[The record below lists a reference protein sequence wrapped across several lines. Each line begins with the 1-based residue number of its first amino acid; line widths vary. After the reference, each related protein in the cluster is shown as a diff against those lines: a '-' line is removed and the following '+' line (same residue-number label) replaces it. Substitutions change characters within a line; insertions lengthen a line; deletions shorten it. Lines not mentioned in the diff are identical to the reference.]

1 MVMIMSFSKKLFLA
15 YSLLIIFLAFIVG
28 IAFYTYNVR
37 VMEED
42 VVAKLNAVSDKV
54 AQEISTLMYPMD
66 FIIDYLLSNSSFIA
80 SVITLTTLNRK
91 NNNNLVYINEAKQTI
106 QEILYSYLITEKFYR
121 VSYFNKKGDFITSNF
136 KSPFPQEDEISQKVK
151 KTKWFTLSERM
162 QGNIIIPQYYD
173 PWRNDKN
180 VKVFSKVRFLGG
192 YENGLGYIEVQMLYS
207 NIENIFNDESL
218 KNVKILMT
226 ADKNVFFAKNISKV
240 EMKDYY
246 KLLSK
251 VTNVEMDFSSLD
263 RNDNELI
270 AIRYLPK
277 QKIAIFLI
285 FNRALFERPLKISR
299 NSVLLFGLLIVFIS
313 LFFIYFMTNQFT
325 KSIRELKSK
334 VDKININNLGQR
346 IVLENTNDEIKALN
360 KAFQNLLDRLN
371 EAINKE
377 IKYKLLQMKA
387 NLEVLQAQVNP
398 HFIYNILNII
408 SHRGLLNKDKEIC
421 EICSSLASMLRYST
435 SASSSIATLKDEV
448 EHVRN
453 YLNLM
458 KKRYEDKLEYSMEF
472 QEEVLNQRVPK
483 LILQPIV
490 ENSFTHGFENK
501 TDIMKIWIKGY
512 VKDNW
517 WYVEVRDNGQGF
529 DDKALI
535 NIKREIENI
544 KRSFNYNEEIEGFEI
559 GKIGLLNTYARMMIF
574 YKNKFVFELRNSN
587 ENGGAVVLL
596 GGEIEVNQEDGE
608 K

>member
-1 MVMIMSFSKKLFLA
+1 MSFSKKLFLA

-28 IAFYTYNVR
+28 IAFYTYNLR

-54 AQEISTLMYPMD
+54 AQEVSSLLNQMD
-66 FIIDYLLSNSSFIA
+66 FIIDFLISNNDFVEST
-80 SVITLTTLNRK
+80 ITLNALNRK
-91 NNNNLVYINEAKQTI
+91 NNSNLVYVNEAKKTI
-106 QEILYSYLITEKFYR
+106 EGILYNYLIIRRFYR

-136 KSPFPQEDEISQKVK
+136 KSPFPQEDRVNQLIN
-151 KTKWFTLSERM
+151 KTKWFTLSEKV

-173 PWRNDKN
+173 PWRDDKN

-226 ADKNVFFAKNISKV
+226 ADKNVFYARNISET

-251 VTNVEMDFSSLD
+251 FTNVEIDFSSLD
-263 RNDNELI
+263 KNDNELI

-285 FNRALFERPLKISR
+285 FDRTLIERPLKISR
-299 NSVLLFGLLIVFIS
+299 NSVLLFGLLIIFIS

-325 KSIRELKSK
+325 KPIRELKSK
-334 VDKININNLGQR
+334 VDKININNLSQR

-377 IKYKLLQMKA
+377 MKYKLLQMKA
-387 NLEVLQAQVNP
+387 NLEALQAQVNP

-435 SASSSIATLKDEV
+435 SASSRIATLKDEV

-458 KKRYEDKLEYSMEF
+458 KKRYEDKLEYFMEF

-490 ENSFTHGFENK
+490 ENSFAHGFENK
-501 TDIMKIWIKGY
+501 TDKMKVWIKGY
-512 VKDNW
+512 EKDNW
-517 WYVEVRDNGQGF
+517 WYVEVKDNGQGF
-529 DDKALI
+529 DDEALI

-574 YKNKFVFELRNSN
+574 YKNKFVFDIGNSN

-596 GGEIEVNQEDGE
+596 GGEIEVNREEGE
-608 K
+608 R